1 MCGTGGMWMP
11 EVFRSC
17 PGITPSG
24 MLARYHG
31 ISATNL
37 EIDREASI
45 SIKRIK
51 EMCLPVSG

>member
-1 MCGTGGMWMP
+1 MP

-17 PGITPSG
+17 PGITLSG

-45 SIKRIK
+45 SIKKIK